1 VKKSGKGKDDAGG
14 VSRPDERG
22 GRRAKR
28 QFIVVSYD
36 IPSDR
41 RRTKVCHLLKDYG
54 QRVQYSVFECRL
66 RSKDF
71 KRLRERLRPLLDLA
85 EDDVRFYRLCEVC
98 LPKAKIWGPSPR
110 QGVRESIVV

>member
-1 VKKSGKGKDDAGG
+1 VKKGGKGKGNAARGARTESG
-14 VSRPDERG
+14 G
-22 GRRAKR
+22 GRSGQ

-36 IPSDR
+36 IPDDR
-41 RRTKVCHLLKDYG
+41 RRTRVCHLLKDYG
-54 QRVQYSVFECRL
+54 QRVQYSVFECQL
-66 RSKDF
+66 RPQDL

-98 LPKAKIWGPSPR
+98 LPKARIWGPSPR

>member
-1 VKKSGKGKDDAGG
+1 MKNG
-14 VSRPDERG
+14 ERG
-22 GRRAKR
+22 KHSTTQQAETSRRLVSAK

-36 IPSDR
+36 ISDDR
-41 RRTKVCHLLKDYG
+41 RRTRVCHLLKDYG
-54 QRVQYSVFECRL
+54 QRVQYSVFECQL
-66 RSKDF
+66 RPKDF

>member
-1 VKKSGKGKDDAGG
+1 
-14 VSRPDERG
+14 
-22 GRRAKR
+22 
-28 QFIVVSYD
+28 VVSYD
-36 IPSDR
+36 IPDDR
-41 RRTKVCHLLKDYG
+41 RRTKVYHLLKDYG

-66 RSKDF
+66 RPKDL
-71 KRLRERLRPLLDLA
+71 KRLRERLQPLLDLA

>member
-1 VKKSGKGKDDAGG
+1 MKKSKGSRADTGKDSPSGRG
-14 VSRPDERG
+14 SKRSRQ
-22 GRRAKR
+22 

-36 IPSDR
+36 IPDDR
-41 RRTKVCHLLKDYG
+41 RRTRVCHLLKDYG
-54 QRVQYSVFECRL
+54 QRVQYSVFECQL
-66 RSKDF
+66 RPQDY

-110 QGVRESIVV
+110 EEVRESIVV